1 MDFETWY
8 NSNVREEDVT
18 IQHIVLEGRTMSH
31 KACEEFWTAYKASLK
46 KAYEDGQKNKV
57 D

>member
-8 NSNVREEDVT
+8 DSDVREEDVT